1 VRCVW
6 VVSGAPLS
14 VAGEIPE
21 HVTGPDKV
29 VVADG
34 GAALTVALGQTP
46 DLLVGDFDSIEPTL
60 LEDWKRAGV
69 EYQRYEH
76 HLKSETDTEL
86 AALAALR
93 WKPQEIV
100 IIGAIGGRVDH
111 TLANVLLLTHPA
123 LARTDVRIV
132 EGNEELF
139 LAKPRTWNRVTGS
152 PGDTLSLLPLG
163 GDARGVT
170 LKGLAYPLQNE
181 TLSRGRGRGVSN
193 VLLAG
198 EAGVRHE
205 RGVLLVIVTHLGQA

>member
-6 VVSGAPLS
+6 VVSGAPFLDAVVPS
-14 VAGEIPE
+14 HLPR
-21 HVTGPDKV
+21 PDKV
-29 VVADG
+29 VAADG
-34 GAALTVALGQTP
+34 GAALTVALGLIP
-46 DLLVGDFDSIEPTL
+46 DLLVGDFDSIEPSL
-60 LEDWKRAGV
+60 LDGWIRTGV
-69 EYQRYEH
+69 EYQRFEH

-123 LARTDVRIV
+123 LARSNVRIV
-132 EGNEELF
+132 DGNEELF
-139 LAKPRTWNRVTGS
+139 LAKPRAWNRVAGS

-163 GDARGVT
+163 GDARGVS
-170 LKGLAYPLQNE
+170 LEGLAYPLQNE
-181 TLSRGRGRGVSN
+181 TLGRGRARGVSN
-193 VLLAG
+193 VMLTG

-205 RGVLLVIVTHLGQA
+205 RGVLLVIVTRLSQT